1 MFPLSEFPDRMN
13 KILIH
18 NGGVW
23 NASEFFS
30 ITFTDPSLMR
40 KLLQFSLQ
48 TSGAKNANKCYPME
62 HGHYYVV
69 KTADNTYR
77 GDALS
82 IGSFGIGILPCLRN
96 NNGINNN
103 IVSIA
108 SHNDAYF
115 NRDYGRPST
124 FPLSSSARPLTRSYL
139 FGDVS
144 AASGQRATQQ
154 IAGSTSAF
162 RTNRLR
168 VYLGHSGAYRVC
180 C

>member
-1 MFPLSEFPDRMN
+1 MPS
-13 KILIH
+13 
-18 NGGVW
+18 
-23 NASEFFS
+23 
-30 ITFTDPSLMR
+30 SLMR

-115 NRDYGRPST
+115 NRDYSRPST

-144 AASGQRATQQ
+144 AASGQEATQQ

>member
-108 SHNDAYF
+108 SHNDEYF
-115 NRDYGRPST
+115 NRDYSRPST
-124 FPLSSSARPLTRSYL
+124 FPLSSSARPLTRS
-139 FGDVS
+139 
-144 AASGQRATQQ
+144 
-154 IAGSTSAF
+154 
-162 RTNRLR
+162 
-168 VYLGHSGAYRVC
+168 
-180 C
+180 